1 MHLTLIHQRFS
12 EGIHEGDRQVLP
24 AVVGRLPR
32 RPGSQYRTATPDG
45 GVFAYSVLLS
55 AIALML
61 IICSDLSNGR
71 INATGDIMRAIESRR
86 SLRLTVAAY
95 LLGCSMVASV
105 TVLIYRLVGHW

>member
-1 MHLTLIHQRFS
+1 MKEIVKFFLLLLAVCIVALAAS
-12 EGIHEGDRQVLP
+12 IVLP
-24 AVVGRLPR
+24 P
-32 RPGSQYRTATPDG
+32 PDG

-55 AIALML
+55 AIALLL

-71 INATGDIMRAIESRR
+71 INKAGDIMRAIESRK
-86 SLRLTVAAY
+86 SLHLTIAAY